1 MRWKPILLLAC
12 LFILIAPAGGQHPG
26 AYFSLSTNKTYLP
39 GEKIGLRVYANN
51 VDALEFRVYKVK
63 DPALFFERL
72 DSPHDFGHVTP
83 KEQVD
88 NLSFVERFHDWKHD
102 VWVDIR
108 DFFRYQFSKR
118 SRSQIREERQA
129 KAKAQAGPTADVF
142 AQAPALNSSQLV
154 ARWKQE
160 MPPRFYSE
168 TENVPVQN
176 LSKGIYL
183 IEATDGELRA
193 YTIVIVSEL
202 GLVTKTIEGQVLTFA
217 ADRRSGAPVSGAEV
231 RVWADRKEKAR
242 LKSDASG
249 LAEIAVSEGQYQ
261 DVRVLAVH
269 NEDVALVT
277 PYSYNISSNPA
288 EDWTGYVYTDRPVY
302 RPTHTV
308 HFKAILR
315 TRAGERFKV
324 PNGEQVQILIEDPD
338 SKPVFQS
345 TLSISSFGTIHGD
358 LNLSATAALGYY
370 SISVNGKGGQ
380 RYAINSGFYVEEY
393 KKPEYEVKVTPSAM
407 RVLQGEFIEAT
418 LEAKYYFGEPV
429 AGADVKYVVHTL
441 PYWSPFIERDEDQ
454 GMPGETSGAEGEGD
468 DSGDYAGD
476 QISEQSGKLDADGK
490 LKVRIPTRVDGQHH
504 DVRYRI
510 EARVTDAG
518 NREIAGH
525 NAVIA
530 TYGTF
535 SVGISAES
543 YVYEAGDSIRATAVA
558 KDYDGKPIQTAVHVE
573 LVRGYWYY
581 GRGDQ
586 RETVLDSRDANTGPD
601 GTAVVTFNAK
611 EAGTLFLR
619 VKAQTPEKRE
629 VQGSSYLW
637 ITSSNNDW
645 WGSENRE
652 IRMVA
657 DKKSYKVGDT
667 AHVLVL
673 TGMSDAY
680 LLVTTEARTIQ
691 TKRIVHATTSS
702 VTVDVPITSDQQPNV
717 FLTTAFIRD
726 NKLYSSSKSLKVPA
740 VQQKLQIEIQP
751 SQKQFQPGQKAS
763 YTLLVHDSNGKP
775 VAGEF
780 SVGVVDEAIY
790 AIRPDTNGDPHDYF
804 YGPAYDRVSL
814 DSSLSFYFSGEAGKK
829 QMFLAYRGNA
839 NSRALAQLKPSETL
853 VQPKVRKLFPDTAL
867 WLADVHTDASG
878 RAEAQLTFPDSLT
891 TWRTTV
897 RGVTLDTKVGLGT
910 NNVIVRKN
918 LMVRLTVPRFFRQG
932 DEVIVSAIVHNYLA
946 TTKTVQVSLDL
957 KGLEVL
963 AGQASSVEVPSK
975 GEAKV
980 DWRVRAQ
987 SVHEA
992 DLLAKALTNEESDA
1006 MEITLPIIPV
1016 GVKQSDAKSGSV
1028 AGADQEEKTVI
1039 TLPGNPD
1046 LSSPSLDITLSPS
1059 LAGSIF
1065 SALDY
1070 LTSYPY
1076 GCTEQ
1081 TMSSFLPNIVVAK
1094 AMKDLKLQSTVD
1106 TPELQKKIEA
1116 GMARLKDFQ
1125 HSDGGW
1131 GWWKEDES
1139 QVFMTAYVVSGFGQA
1154 REAGYEPGV
1163 DSLGHALDFLHA
1175 SFSRHAN
1182 MHEDLRAYVLYALA
1196 LNNAA
1201 KPEELQEA
1209 WNVRSNL
1216 TTQGLSLLGLA
1227 FLSTGDQAKAQEL
1240 ATTIE
1245 SQAVVTDFEANWP
1258 SVYDHLMGFEIDDA
1272 AETTAYA
1279 VRLLSLTKP
1288 ASPLLPKAALWLVNH
1303 REGGYFWYS
1312 TKQTAMVIFGLTDY
1326 VKSSHELDANFRA
1339 EVFVNGKQVIA
1350 RQFSPSDAWNP
1361 SQPAIHLDA
1370 SQLQTGANEIRLHK
1384 SGTGR
1389 LYWSATGAYFSSD
1402 KRLVQNNKLSLNIT
1416 RDYFRLTPDQLNGRI
1431 VYNLDPLQSDLHV
1444 GDILAVRVTVGG
1456 SEWRYLLMEDPI
1468 PAGAEFITRDDL
1480 YELRQRPSWWE
1491 YWFTRREFHDDR
1503 AAIFQTYFSG
1513 RHEYVY
1519 LLKIVN
1525 PGKFQVSPA
1534 MVQPMYQPSIMATS
1548 DAAVMEVK

>member
-1 MRWKPILLLAC
+1 VRWKPIFLLAC
-12 LFILIAPAGGQHPG
+12 LFTLIAPAGGQRPN

-39 GEKIGLRVYANN
+39 GEKIGLRVFANN
-51 VDALEFRVYKVK
+51 VDALEFRIYKVK

-72 DSPHDFGHVTP
+72 DNPHDFGRTAP
-83 KEQVD
+83 KERID
-88 NLSFVERFHDWKHD
+88 NLTFLERFHDWKHG

-108 DFFRYQFSKR
+108 DFFRYQFSSR
-118 SRSQIREERQA
+118 SRSQLREERQA
-129 KAKAQAGPTADVF
+129 KTKVQAGPAADVF
-142 AQAPALNSSQLV
+142 AQVPVINSSQLV

-160 MPPRFYSE
+160 MPPSFYSE

-176 LSKGIYL
+176 LPKGLYL
-183 IEATDGELRA
+183 VEATDGQLRA

-202 GLVTKTIEGQVLTFA
+202 GLVTKTTEGQVLTFA
-217 ADRRSGAPVSGAEV
+217 ADRRSGAPVSGADV
-231 RVWADRKEKAR
+231 RVWADKKEKAH

-249 LAEIAVSEGQYQ
+249 LAETAVPEGQYQ

-269 NEDVALVT
+269 DDDVALVT

-324 PNGEQVQILIEDPD
+324 PTGEQVQVLIEDPD
-338 SKPVFQS
+338 SKSVFQS
-345 TLSISSFGTIHGD
+345 ALPISSFGTIHGD

-370 SISVNGKGGQ
+370 SISVNGRGGQ
-380 RYAINSGFYVEEY
+380 RYAINGGFYVEEY
-393 KKPEYEVKVTPSAM
+393 KKPEYEVKVTPSAP
-407 RVLQGEFIEAT
+407 RVLQGDFIEAT

-441 PYWSPFIERDEDQ
+441 PYWSPFIERDEEE
-454 GMPGETSGAEGEGD
+454 GTPGQSFGEEGD
-468 DSGDYAGD
+468 SGDEGDYAGD

-490 LKVRIPTRVDGQHH
+490 LKVRIPTRVDQHH
-504 DVRYRI
+504 NDVRYRI

-518 NREIAGH
+518 NREISGH
-525 NAVIA
+525 NAVIS

-535 SVGISAES
+535 AVGISAES
-543 YVYEAGDSIRATAVA
+543 YVYQVGETIRATAVA
-558 KDYDGKPIQTAVHVE
+558 KDYDGKPVQTAVHVE

-581 GRGDQ
+581 NAGNQ
-586 RETVLDSRDANTGPD
+586 KETVVDSRDASTGPD
-601 GTAVVTFNAK
+601 GTALVTFHAK
-611 EAGTLFLR
+611 EAGSLYLR

-629 VQGSSYLW
+629 VQGSGYLW
-637 ITSSNNDW
+637 ITSTDNNW

-652 IRMVA
+652 IRMVT

-673 TGMSDAY
+673 TGMTDAY

-691 TKRIVHATTSS
+691 TKRIVHATASS
-702 VTVDVPITSDQQPNV
+702 VTIDVPITSDQQPNV
-717 FLTTAFIRD
+717 FLTTVFIRD
-726 NKLYSSSKSLKVPA
+726 NKLYSSSKSLKVPSI
-740 VQQKLQIEIQP
+740 QQKLQIEIQP
-751 SQKQFQPGQKAS
+751 SQKQFQPGQKVS
-763 YTLLVHDSNGKP
+763 YTLFARDSNGKP
-775 VAGEF
+775 VSGEF
-780 SVGVVDEAIY
+780 SIGVVDEAIY

-814 DSSLSFYFSGEAGKK
+814 DSSLNFFFSGEAGKK
-829 QMFLAYRGNA
+829 QMFLAYRGN
-839 NSRALAQLKPSETL
+839 SSPRALAQLKPFETL

-878 RAEAQLTFPDSLT
+878 RAEAPLTFPDSLT

-897 RGVTLDTKVGLGT
+897 RGVTLDTKVGIGT
-910 NNVIVRKN
+910 NTVIVRKN
-918 LMVRLTVPRFFRQG
+918 LMVRLVVPRFFRQG
-932 DEVIVSAIVHNYLA
+932 DEVTVSAIVHNYLT

-963 AGQASSVEVPSK
+963 SGQTTPIEVPSK

-987 SVHEA
+987 SVHEV

-1006 MEITLPIIPV
+1006 MEITLPVIPV

-1028 AGADQEEKTVI
+1028 AGADQEEKTVV

-1046 LSSPSLDITLSPS
+1046 QSSPSLNVTLNPS

-1070 LTSYPY
+1070 LTGYPY

-1125 HSDGGW
+1125 HEDGGW

-1139 QVFMTAYVVSGFGQA
+1139 QVFMTAYVISGFGQA
-1154 REAGYEPGV
+1154 REAGYDTGA
-1163 DSLGHALDFLHA
+1163 DSLARALNYLHA
-1175 SFSRHAN
+1175 ALSQHAN
-1182 MHEDLRAYVLYALA
+1182 MHEDLRAYVVYALA
-1196 LNNAA
+1196 LNKAA
-1201 KPEELQEA
+1201 KPEELQDA
-1209 WNVRSNL
+1209 WKVRSNMS
-1216 TTQGLSLLGLA
+1216 TQGLSMLGLA
-1227 FLSTGDQAKAQEL
+1227 LLSTGDQAKAQEL
-1240 ATTIE
+1240 ATSIE
-1245 SQAVVTDFEANWP
+1245 SQATVTDFEANWP

-1279 VRLLSLTKP
+1279 VRLISLMKP

-1303 REGGYFWYS
+1303 REGGYFWFS
-1312 TKQTAMVIFGLTDY
+1312 TKQTAMVVFGLTEY

-1339 EVFVNGKQVIA
+1339 EVYVNGKQVIS
-1350 RQFSPSDAWNP
+1350 RQFTPADAWNP
-1361 SQPAIHLDA
+1361 AQPTIHLDA
-1370 SQLQTGANEIRLHK
+1370 SQLQSGANEIRIHK

-1389 LYWSATGAYFSSD
+1389 LYWSAAGAYYSND

-1416 RDYFRLTPDQLNGRI
+1416 RDYFKLTPEQSNGKI
-1431 VYNLDPLQSDLHV
+1431 VYNLDSLQGDLRV

-1480 YELRQRPSWWE
+1480 YELKQRPSWWE

-1503 AAIFQTYFSG
+1503 AAIFQTDFSG
-1513 RHEYVY
+1513 RHDYVY

-1548 DAAVMEVK
+1548 DAAVVEVK

>member
-12 LFILIAPAGGQHPG
+12 LFTLITPAGGQRPN
-26 AYFSLSTNKTYLP
+26 AFFSLSTNKTYLP

-51 VDALEFRVYKVK
+51 VDALEFRVYKVN
-63 DPALFFERL
+63 DPGLFFEHL
-72 DSPHDFGHVTP
+72 DNPHDFGRMTP

-88 NLSFVERFHDWKHD
+88 NPTFIERFHDWKHGL
-102 VWVDIR
+102 WVDIR
-108 DFFRYQFSKR
+108 DFFRYQFSAR
-118 SRSQIREERQA
+118 SRSQMREERQA

-142 AQAPALNSSQLV
+142 AQAPVINSSQLV

-168 TENVPVQN
+168 MENVPVQN
-176 LSKGIYL
+176 LSKGVYL
-183 IEATDGELRA
+183 VEATDGQLRA

-202 GLVTKTIEGQVLTFA
+202 GLVTKTTAGQVLTFA
-217 ADRRSGAPVSGAEV
+217 AERRSGAPVSGADV
-231 RVWADRKEKAR
+231 HVWADKKEKAR
-242 LKSDASG
+242 LKSDARG
-249 LAEIAVSEGQYQ
+249 LAETAVSEGLYQ

-269 NEDVALVT
+269 NDDVALVT

-324 PNGEQVQILIEDPD
+324 PTGEQVQVLVEDPD
-338 SKPVFQS
+338 SKPIFQS
-345 TLSISSFGTIHGD
+345 TVPVSSFGTIHSD
-358 LNLSATAALGYY
+358 LDLSATAALGYY
-370 SISVNGKGGQ
+370 SITVTGHGGQ
-380 RYAINSGFYVEEY
+380 RYAINGGFYVEEY
-393 KKPEYEVKVTPSAM
+393 KKPEYEVKVTPSTP
-407 RVLQGEFIEAT
+407 RVLQGDFIEAT

-441 PYWSPFIERDEDQ
+441 PYWSPFIERDEDE
-454 GMPGETSGAEGEGD
+454 GMPAESFGEGGEAG
-468 DSGDYAGD
+468 DSGDYAGN
-476 QISEQSGKLDADGK
+476 QISEQTGKLDAEGK
-490 LKVRIPTRVDGQHH
+490 LKVRIPTGVDQHH
-504 DVRYRI
+504 NDVRYRI

-530 TYGTF
+530 TYGSF
-535 SVGISAES
+535 AVGVSAES
-543 YVYEAGDSIRATAVA
+543 YVYQVGESIHATAVA
-558 KDYDGKPIQTAVHVE
+558 KDYDGKPVQTAVHVE
-573 LVRGYWYY
+573 LVRGYWWYRA
-581 GRGDQ
+581 GNQG
-586 RETVLDSRDANTGPD
+586 ETIVDSRDATTGPD

-611 EAGTLFLR
+611 EAGSLYLR
-619 VKAQTPEKRE
+619 VKAETPEKRE
-629 VQGSSYLW
+629 VQGSGYLW
-637 ITSSNNDW
+637 ITSTNNNW

-673 TGMSDAY
+673 TGMPDAY

-691 TKRIVHATTSS
+691 TKRIVHATSSS
-702 VTVDVPITSDQQPNV
+702 VTIDVPITSDQQPNV
-717 FLTTAFIRD
+717 FLTTVFIHD

-740 VQQKLQIEIQP
+740 VQQKLQIDIQP

-763 YTLLVHDSNGKP
+763 YALLVHDSNGKP

-780 SVGVVDEAIY
+780 SIGVVDEAIY

-814 DSSLSFYFSGEAGKK
+814 DSSLNFYFSGEAGKK

-839 NSRALAQLKPSETL
+839 SPRALAQLKPETL
-853 VQPKVRKLFPDTAL
+853 IQPKVRKLFPDTAL
-867 WLADVHTDASG
+867 WLSDVHTDASG

-891 TWRTTV
+891 TWRATV
-897 RGVTLDTKVGLGT
+897 RGVTLDTKVGFAT
-910 NNVIVRKN
+910 NTVIVRKN
-918 LMVRLTVPRFFRQG
+918 LMVRLAVPRFFRQG
-932 DEVIVSAIVHNYLA
+932 DEVTVSAIVHNYLA

-957 KGLEVL
+957 KGLDVL
-963 AGQASSVEVPSK
+963 AGQTTPLEVPSK
-975 GEAKV
+975 GDAKV

-1006 MEITLPIIPV
+1006 MEITLPVIPV
-1016 GVKQSDAKSGSV
+1016 GVKQTDAKSGSV
-1028 AGADQEEKTVI
+1028 AGADHEEKTVI

-1046 LSSPSLDITLSPS
+1046 QSSPSLDITLSPS

-1106 TPELQKKIEA
+1106 TPELEKKIEA

-1125 HSDGGW
+1125 HADGGW
-1131 GWWKEDES
+1131 GWWKEDDS
-1139 QVFMTAYVVSGFGQA
+1139 QVFMTAYVISGFGQA
-1154 REAGYEPGV
+1154 REAGYDPGA
-1163 DSLGHALDFLHA
+1163 DSLARALDYLH
-1175 SFSRHAN
+1175 SSLSQHLN
-1182 MHEDLRAYVLYALA
+1182 MRQDLRAYVVYALA
-1196 LNNAA
+1196 LNNAT
-1201 KPEELQEA
+1201 KPEELQDA
-1209 WNVRSNL
+1209 WKVRGNMS
-1216 TTQGLSLLGLA
+1216 TQGVAMLGLA
-1227 FLSTGDQAKAQEL
+1227 LLSTNDQAKAQEL
-1240 ATTIE
+1240 VGTVE
-1245 SQAVVTDFEANWP
+1245 SQAIVTEFEANWP
-1258 SVYDHLMGFEIDDA
+1258 SVYDHVMGFEIDDA

-1326 VKSSHELDANFRA
+1326 VKSSHEQDANFRA
-1339 EVFVNGKQVIA
+1339 EVYVNGKQVIA
-1350 RQFSPSDAWNP
+1350 RQFTPADAWNP
-1361 SQPAIHLDA
+1361 AQPAIHLDA
-1370 SQLQTGANEIRLHK
+1370 SQLQTGANEIRIHK
-1384 SGTGR
+1384 SGAGR
-1389 LYWSATGAYFSSD
+1389 LYWSASGAYYSND

-1416 RDYFRLTPDQLNGRI
+1416 RDYFKLTPDQSNSKI
-1431 VYNLDPLQSDLHV
+1431 VYNLDPLQGDLHV

-1468 PAGAEFITRDDL
+1468 PAGAEFISRDDL
-1480 YELRQRPSWWE
+1480 YELRQRPSWWQ

-1503 AAIFQTYFSG
+1503 AAIFQTYFTG

-1548 DAAVMEVK
+1548 DAAVVEVK

>member
-1 MRWKPILLLAC
+1 VRWKPIFLLAC
-12 LFILIAPAGGQHPG
+12 ILTLITPAGGQRPN
-26 AYFSLSTNKTYLP
+26 AFFSLSTNKTYLP
-39 GEKIGLRVYANN
+39 GEKIGLRVYATN
-51 VDALEFRVYKVK
+51 VDSLEFRVYKVN

-72 DSPHDFGHVTP
+72 DNPHDFGRISP

-88 NLSFVERFHDWKHD
+88 NPTFLERFHDWKHG

-108 DFFRYQFSKR
+108 DFFRYQFSSR
-118 SRSQIREERQA
+118 SRAELREQRQA
-129 KAKAQAGPTADVF
+129 KAKAQAGPTADIF
-142 AQAPALNSSQLV
+142 AQVPVINNSQLV

-168 TENVPVQN
+168 MESVPVQN
-176 LSKGIYL
+176 LSKGLYL
-183 IEATDGELRA
+183 VEATDGQLRA

-202 GLVTKTIEGQVLTFA
+202 GLVTKTTAGQVLTFA
-217 ADRRSGAPVSGAEV
+217 ADRRSGVPISGADV
-231 RVWADRKEKAR
+231 HVWADKKEKAH

-249 LAEIAVSEGQYQ
+249 LAESSVAEGQYQ
-261 DVRVLAVH
+261 DVRILAVH
-269 NEDVALVT
+269 NDDVALVT

-288 EDWTGYVYTDRPVY
+288 EDWAGYVYTDRPVY

-315 TRAGERFKV
+315 TRSGERFKV
-324 PNGEQVQILIEDPD
+324 PAGEQVQVFIEDSA
-338 SKPVFQS
+338 SKRVFAS
-345 TLSISSFGTIHGD
+345 TLPISTFGTIHGD
-358 LNLSATAALGYY
+358 LELSTTAALGYY
-370 SISVNGKGGQ
+370 SITVSGRGGQ
-380 RYAINSGFYVEEY
+380 RYAINGGFYVEEY
-393 KKPEYEVKVTPSAM
+393 KKPEYEVKVTPSAP
-407 RVLQGEFIEAT
+407 RILQGDAIEAT
-418 LEAKYYFGEPV
+418 IEAKYYFGEPV

-441 PYWSPFIERDEDQ
+441 PYWSPFIDRDEEEST
-454 GMPGETSGAEGEGD
+454 PGQSFGEEGD
-468 DSGDYAGD
+468 SEEYADYGGA
-476 QISEQSGKLDADGK
+476 QISEESGKLDADGK
-490 LKVRIPTRVDGQHH
+490 LKVRIATRIDQHH
-504 DVRYRI
+504 NDVRYRI

-525 NAVIA
+525 NAVVA
-530 TYGTF
+530 TYGSF
-535 SVGISAES
+535 AVGISAES
-543 YVYEAGDSIRATAVA
+543 YVYQVGESIHATAVA
-558 KDYDGKPIQTAVHVE
+558 KDYDGKPVQTAVHVE
-573 LVRGYWYY
+573 LVRGYWWYHA
-581 GRGDQ
+581 GNQ
-586 RETVLDSRDANTGPD
+586 QETILDSRDAATGTD
-601 GTAVVTFNAK
+601 GTALVTFNAK
-611 EAGTLFLR
+611 EAGNLYLR
-619 VKAQTPEKRE
+619 VKAQTPEQRE
-629 VQGSSYLW
+629 VQANGYLW
-637 ITSSNNDW
+637 VTSTDNNW
-645 WGSENRE
+645 WGTENRE
-652 IRMVA
+652 IRMIA

-680 LLVTTEARTIQ
+680 LLITTEARTIQ
-691 TKRIVHATTSS
+691 TKRILHATSSS
-702 VTVDVPITSDQQPNV
+702 VTIDVPITTDQQPNV
-717 FLTTAFIRD
+717 FLTTVFIHD

-740 VQQKLQIEIQP
+740 IQQKLQIEIQP
-751 SQKQFQPGQKAS
+751 SEKQFQPGQKAS
-763 YTLLVHDSNGKP
+763 YTLSVHDSNGKP

-780 SVGVVDEAIY
+780 SIGVVDEAIY

-814 DSSLSFYFSGEAGKK
+814 DSSLNFYFSGQAGKK
-829 QMFLAYRGNA
+829 QMFLAFRGNA
-839 NSRALAQLKPSETL
+839 NPRALAQLKPEAL

-867 WLADVHTDASG
+867 WQPDVHTDASG
-878 RAEAQLTFPDSLT
+878 RVEAQLTFPDSLT
-891 TWRTTV
+891 TWRATV
-897 RGVTLDTKVGLGT
+897 RGVTLDTKVGLAT
-910 NNVIVRKN
+910 NTVIVRKN
-918 LMVRLTVPRFFRQG
+918 LMVRLAVPRFFRQG
-932 DEVIVSAIVHNYLA
+932 DEVTVSAIVHNYLA
-946 TTKTVQVSLDL
+946 TTKTVQVALDL

-963 AGQASSVEVPSK
+963 NGQTTPLEVPSK

-987 SVHEA
+987 SVREA
-992 DLLAKALTNEESDA
+992 VLLAKALTNEESDA
-1006 MEITLPIIPV
+1006 MEITLPVLPV

-1028 AGADQEEKTVI
+1028 AGADQEEKTIV

-1046 LSSPSLDITLSPS
+1046 QSSPTLDITLSPS
-1059 LAGSIF
+1059 LAGSLF

-1094 AMKDLKLQSTVD
+1094 AMKDLKLQATVD

-1125 HSDGGW
+1125 HTDGGW
-1131 GWWKEDES
+1131 GWWKEDDS
-1139 QVFMTAYVVSGFGQA
+1139 QVFMTAYVISGFGQA
-1154 REAGYEPGV
+1154 REAGYDPGAS
-1163 DSLGHALDFLHA
+1163 SLNRAIEYLHNALSQHV
-1175 SFSRHAN
+1175 N
-1182 MHEDLRAYVLYALA
+1182 MHEDLRAYVVYALA

-1201 KPEELQEA
+1201 KPEELQDA
-1209 WNVRSNL
+1209 WQARGNMS
-1216 TTQGLSLLGLA
+1216 TQGLSMLGLA
-1227 FLSTGDQAKAQEL
+1227 LLSTSDQAKAQEL
-1240 ATTIE
+1240 AATVE
-1245 SQAVVTDFEANWP
+1245 SQATVNDLEANWP

-1279 VRLLSLTKP
+1279 VRLLSLVKP
-1288 ASPLLPKAALWLVNH
+1288 TSPLLPKAALWLVNH
-1303 REGGYFWYS
+1303 REGGYFWFS

-1326 VKSSHELDANFRA
+1326 LKSSHELDANFRA
-1339 EVFVNGKQVIA
+1339 EVFVNGKQVLT
-1350 RQFSPSDAWNP
+1350 RQFTPADAWNP
-1361 SQPAIHLDA
+1361 ATPAVHLDTA
-1370 SQLQTGANEIRLHK
+1370 QLRTGANEIRIHK
-1384 SGTGR
+1384 SGAGR
-1389 LYWSATGAYFSSD
+1389 LYWSATGAYYSND

-1416 RDYFRLTPDQLNGRI
+1416 RDYFKLTPEQSNGRI
-1431 VYNLDPLQSDLHV
+1431 VYDLDPLQGELHI

-1480 YELRQRPSWWE
+1480 YQLRQRPSWWE

-1548 DAAVMEVK
+1548 DAAVVEVK

>member
-1 MRWKPILLLAC
+1 VRWKPIFLLAC
-12 LFILIAPAGGQHPG
+12 LFTLIAPAGGQRPN
-26 AYFSLSTNKTYLP
+26 AFFSVSTNKTYLP
-39 GEKIGLRVYANN
+39 GEKIGLRVYATN
-51 VDALEFRVYKVK
+51 VDALEFRVYKVN

-72 DSPHDFGHVTP
+72 DNPHDFGRISP

-88 NLSFVERFHDWKHD
+88 NPTFLERFHDWKHGL
-102 VWVDIR
+102 WVDIR
-108 DFFRYQFSKR
+108 DFFRYQFSSR
-118 SRSQIREERQA
+118 TRSQLREERQPKT
-129 KAKAQAGPTADVF
+129 KAPAGPTADIF
-142 AQAPALNSSQLV
+142 AQVPVINSSQLI

-168 TENVPVQN
+168 MESVPLQD
-176 LSKGIYL
+176 LSKGLYL
-183 IEATDGELRA
+183 VEATDGQLRA

-202 GLVTKTIEGQVLTFA
+202 GLVTKTTAGQVLTFS
-217 ADRRSGAPVSGAEV
+217 ADRVSGAPIPGADV
-231 RVWADRKEKAR
+231 HVWADRKEKAHI
-242 LKSDASG
+242 KSDASG
-249 LAEIAVSEGQYQ
+249 LAEAPVSEGQYQ
-261 DVRVLAVH
+261 DVRILAVH
-269 NEDVALVT
+269 DDDVALVT

-288 EDWTGYVYTDRPVY
+288 QDWAGYVYTDRPVY

-308 HFKAILR
+308 HFKVILR

-324 PNGEQVQILIEDPD
+324 PAGEQVQVLIEDSS
-338 SKPVFQS
+338 SKSVFQS
-345 TLSISSFGTIHGD
+345 TLPISSFGSVHGD
-358 LNLSATAALGYY
+358 LELSATAALGYY
-370 SISVNGKGGQ
+370 SISVSSKGGQ
-380 RYAINSGFYVEEY
+380 RYAINGGFYVEEY
-393 KKPEYEVKVTPSAM
+393 KKPEYEVKVTPSAP
-407 RVLQGEFIEAT
+407 RILQGDAIEAT
-418 LEAKYYFGEPV
+418 IEAKYYFGEPV
-429 AGADVKYVVHTL
+429 AGADVKYVVHTM
-441 PYWSPFIERDEDQ
+441 PYWSPFIDRDEDE
-454 GMPGETSGAEGEGD
+454 GTPGESYGEEGD
-468 DSGDYAGD
+468 GEEYADYGGA

-490 LKVRIPTRVDGQHH
+490 LKIQIPTRIDQHH
-504 DVRYRI
+504 NDVRYRI

-518 NREIAGH
+518 NREIAGY

-530 TYGTF
+530 TYGSF
-535 SVGISAES
+535 AVGISAES
-543 YVYEAGDSIRATAVA
+543 YVYQVGETIHATAVA
-558 KDYDGKPIQTAVHVE
+558 KDYDGKPVQTAVHVE
-573 LVRGYWYY
+573 LVRGYWWYRS
-581 GRGDQ
+581 GNQ
-586 RETVLDSRDANTGPD
+586 QETILDARDATTGAD
-601 GTAVVTFNAK
+601 GTALVTFNAK
-611 EAGTLFLR
+611 EAGNLYLR
-619 VKAQTPEKRE
+619 VKAQTPEQRE
-629 VQGSSYLW
+629 VQGNGYLW
-637 ITSSNNDW
+637 ITSTANNW
-645 WGSENRE
+645 WGTENRA

-691 TKRIVHATTSS
+691 TKRIVHATSSS
-702 VTVDVPITSDQQPNV
+702 VTIDVPITTDQQPNV
-717 FLTTAFIRD
+717 FLTTAFIHD

-740 VQQKLQIEIQP
+740 IQQKLQIDIQP

-763 YTLLVHDSNGKP
+763 YTLFVHDSNGKP

-780 SVGVVDEAIY
+780 SIGVVDEAIY
-790 AIRPDTNGDPHDYF
+790 AIRPDTNGNPHDYF

-814 DSSLSFYFSGEAGKK
+814 DSSLNFYFSGQAGKK
-829 QMFLAYRGNA
+829 QMFLAFRGNA
-839 NSRALAQLKPSETL
+839 NPRALAQLKPEAL
-853 VQPKVRKLFPDTAL
+853 VQPKVRRLFPDTAL
-867 WLADVHTDASG
+867 WQPDVHTDASG

-891 TWRTTV
+891 TWRATV
-897 RGVTLDTKVGLGT
+897 RGVTLDTKVGLAT
-910 NNVIVRKN
+910 NIVIVRKN
-918 LMVRLTVPRFFRQG
+918 LMVRLAVPRFFRQG
-932 DEVIVSAIVHNYLA
+932 DEVTVSAIVHNYLA

-957 KGLEVL
+957 KGLEIL
-963 AGQASSVEVPSK
+963 AGQTTPLEVPSR

-987 SVHEA
+987 SVREA
-992 DLLAKALTNEESDA
+992 VLLAKALTNEESDA
-1006 MEITLPIIPV
+1006 MEITLPVLPL

-1028 AGADQEEKTVI
+1028 AGADQEEKTTV

-1046 LSSPSLDITLSPS
+1046 QSSPSLDIALSPS
-1059 LAGSIF
+1059 LAGSLF

-1094 AMKDLKLQSTVD
+1094 AMKDLKLQATVD

-1125 HSDGGW
+1125 HADGGW
-1131 GWWKEDES
+1131 GWWKEDDS
-1139 QVFMTAYVVSGFGQA
+1139 QVFMTAYVISGFGQA
-1154 REAGYEPGV
+1154 REAGYDPGAN
-1163 DSLGHALDFLHA
+1163 SLNRAIQYLHN
-1175 SFSRHAN
+1175 SLSQHVN
-1182 MHEDLRAYVLYALA
+1182 MHEDLRAYVVYALA
-1196 LNNAA
+1196 LNNAV
-1201 KPEELQEA
+1201 KPEELQDA
-1209 WNVRSNL
+1209 WKVRSDMS
-1216 TTQGLSLLGLA
+1216 TQGLSMLGLA
-1227 FLSTGDQAKAQEL
+1227 LLSTGDQAKAQEL
-1240 ATTIE
+1240 AATVE
-1245 SQAVVTDFEANWP
+1245 SQATVTDLEANWP

-1279 VRLLSLTKP
+1279 VRLLSLVKP

-1303 REGGYFWYS
+1303 REGGYFWFS

-1326 VKSSHELDANFRA
+1326 LKSSHELDANFRA
-1339 EVFVNGKQVIA
+1339 EVFVNGKQVLT
-1350 RQFSPSDAWNP
+1350 RQFTPADAWNP
-1361 SQPAIHLDA
+1361 VTPSIRLDGA
-1370 SQLQTGANEIRLHK
+1370 QLQIGANEIRVHK
-1384 SGTGR
+1384 SGPGR
-1389 LYWSATGAYFSSD
+1389 LYWSATGAYYSND

-1416 RDYFRLTPDQLNGRI
+1416 RDYFKLTPEQSNSRI
-1431 VYNLDPLQSDLHV
+1431 VYNLDPLQGGLHI

-1480 YELRQRPSWWE
+1480 YELKQRPSWWQ

-1548 DAAVMEVK
+1548 DAAVVEVK